1 MPVMERGAEMDLQK
15 SVLRVQQIGPT
26 PVGTA
31 MLLDNFRGPFPTHQ
45 DNLRAVL
52 LLRTHVDAGRRLVE
66 GSGTITLFGGIL
78 EVHGLAICVLIV
90 VLGERIYPIYLDPL
104 DPDTVLAFKQIV
116 RQESL
121 FLGAVFEAKEL
132 PFRQCALPSGGMF
145 EMFAN
150 PPKNLKR
157 WTPAQFARAVEAV
170 QQTFDGD
177 IEGLLDSMYP
187 KCSLAELRFGANL
200 QAGGLTH

>member
-1 MPVMERGAEMDLQK
+1 MDLQK
-15 SVLRVQQIGPT
+15 SALKVVQMLGMRE
-26 PVGTA
+26 GTA
-31 MLLDNFRGPFPTHQ
+31 MLLDSFHGPFPTHQ
-45 DNLRAVL
+45 DNLKVVL
-52 LLRTHVDAGRRLVE
+52 LLRTHDDVGRKLID
-66 GSGTITLFGGIL
+66 GSGTLTLVGGIL

-121 FLGAVFEAKEL
+121 FLGAVFESEQL
-132 PFRQCALPSGGMF
+132 PFREYALPLGGMF
-145 EMFAN
+145 NMFAN

-170 QQTFDGD
+170 KQAFDGD
-177 IEGLLDSMYP
+177 IEGLLASMYP
-187 KCSLAELRFGANL
+187 PRSLAELQFGLNMDAASTL
-200 QAGGLTH
+200 H

>member
-1 MPVMERGAEMDLQK
+1 MDLQK
-15 SVLRVQQIGPT
+15 IALRVVQIEPA

-31 MLLDNFRGPFPTHQ
+31 MLLDSFHGPFPTHH

-52 LLRTHVDAGRRLVE
+52 LLRTHVDAGRKLVE
-66 GSGTITLFGGIL
+66 GSGTITFFGGIL

-104 DPDTVLAFKQIV
+104 DPETVLVFKQIV

-121 FLGAVFEAKEL
+121 FFGAVFEAKEL
-132 PFRQCALPSGGMF
+132 PFSQCALPSSGMF

-150 PPKNLKR
+150 PPRNLKR
-157 WTPAQFARAVEAV
+157 WTPAQFARSVEAV
-170 QQTFDGD
+170 KQTFDGD
-177 IEGLLDSMYP
+177 IEGLLESMYP
-187 KCSLAELRFGANL
+187 KHTLAELRCGQNL
-200 QAGGLTH
+200 

>member
-1 MPVMERGAEMDLQK
+1 MPVMEGGAEMDLQK
-15 SVLRVQQIGPT
+15 SVFKVLQMGPA
-26 PVGTA
+26 PLGTA
-31 MLLDNFRGPFPTHQ
+31 MLFDSFHGPFPTHQ

-52 LLRTHVDAGRRLVE
+52 LLRTHVDAGRKLVE
-66 GSGTITLFGGIL
+66 GRGTIALVGGIL

-121 FLGAVFEAKEL
+121 FLGAVFEAEQL

-150 PPKNLKR
+150 PPRNLKR

-170 QQTFDGD
+170 KQAFAGD

-187 KCSLAELRFGANL
+187 KRSLAELHFGANL
-200 QAGGLTH
+200 QADSLLH